1 MPETCGQ
8 KGYQSIFSIQPLAKG
23 SISQGQGIERGRGKV
38 MGGKKMQH
46 GKLEKIFAH
55 LNRRAA
61 CRYGDTQYK
70 IDTLRLIKLGLA

>member
-1 MPETCGQ
+1 MPETYGQ
-8 KGYQSIFSIQPLAKG
+8 KGYQSIFSAKV

-38 MGGKKMQH
+38 MGGKKMRH
-46 GKLEKIFAH
+46 GKGWGRKFS